1 MSIIRAN
8 IDTCDK
14 DFMLDDFNGIYDC
27 MMIETDG
34 DVEISQE
41 AAAWCKNAKVGDLY
55 EFGEMG
61 SITIVDY
68 EKQIIDEIGAEYE
81 WIMKMKKEFNRDVK
95 EYREFVSKRVFDIVN
110 LMSEILERGR
120 ELSDKH
126 DKDVDYF
133 FNEFLPCDERYPF
146 DKSFDEQMLQVL
158 NWASDILFENSI
170 KDILFENGIKEK

>member
-55 EFGEMG
+55 EFGESG

-68 EKQIIDEIGAEYE
+68 EKQIIDEIEAEYE
-81 WIMKMKKEFNRDVK
+81 WRMKKKK
-95 EYREFVSKRVFDIVN
+95 ELNNDARKYREFVASKAFGIVN
-110 LMSEILERGR
+110 LMSEILEMGR

-126 DKDVDYF
+126 LRIRKRGRYGSLRR
-133 FNEFLPCDERYPF
+133 NER
-146 DKSFDEQMLQVL
+146 
-158 NWASDILFENSI
+158 N
-170 KDILFENGIKEK
+170 ENGARLAIRFRFDQR